1 MKRLI
6 RKLRLRQGDI
16 IVVNNGETAKRLM
29 DASRKVVFSP
39 TLDNIPIVIAPEGI
53 HRLSAASLRKILA
66 RAEKQEAKLKTFLG
80 APDGEV

>member
-1 MKRLI
+1 M
-6 RKLRLRQGDI
+6 
-16 IVVNNGETAKRLM
+16 VATAETAERLK
-29 DASRKVVFSP
+29 ACVRRSGLSKHIK
-39 TLDNIPIVIAPEGI
+39 TEIPIVIAPEGI